1 VREQTLG
8 GFFDELASDAPA
20 PGGGAA
26 VGMSV
31 ALGASLIAMVCRLT
45 LGKKG
50 FETAAATIGAALDQ
64 ADALRHRGLVL
75 AEQDALAFGE
85 VSAAY
90 RLPRASDAE
99 TMVRR
104 EAIQSWLLA
113 AATVPLDAAT
123 VARDV
128 AALAGSLVGRSNP
141 RVVSDLGVAA
151 ATARAAIV
159 GAALNVHVNTARLD
173 DRETAAELDQRID
186 ALVGETVDLAEDV
199 VRRVE
204 SMVAAQ

>member
-1 VREQTLG
+1 VHDQTLG

-31 ALGASLIAMVCRLT
+31 ALGAALVAMVCRLT
-45 LGKKG
+45 VGRKG
-50 FETAAATIGAALDQ
+50 FEDATSTIEAALEQ
-64 ADALRHRGLVL
+64 ADALRHRGLAL
-75 AEQDALAFGE
+75 ADQDALAFGE

-90 RLPRASDAE
+90 KLPRATDDEAAAR
-99 TMVRR
+99 TG
-104 EAIQSWLLA
+104 AIQSSLLA

-123 VARDV
+123 TARDL

-151 ATARAAIV
+151 ANSRSAAV
-159 GAALNVHVNTARLD
+159 GAALNVHVNTALLR
-173 DRETAAELDQRID
+173 DREAAADLDRRID
-186 ALVGETVDLAEDV
+186 ALATETVTEAERV
-199 VRRVE
+199 ERQVE
-204 SMVAAQ
+204 SMVVAS

>member
-1 VREQTLG
+1 VRDQTLG

-26 VGMSV
+26 VGVSI
-31 ALGASLIAMVCRLT
+31 ALGASLVAMVCRLT
-45 LGKKG
+45 RGKKSY
-50 FETAAATIGAALDQ
+50 EDAAATIEAALEQ

-99 TMVRR
+99 IAIRR
-104 EAIQSWLLA
+104 EAIQSSLLA

-123 VARDV
+123 AARDV

-151 ATARAAIV
+151 ACARSAIV
-159 GAALNVHVNTARLD
+159 SASLNVHVNTALLD
-173 DRETAAELDQRID
+173 DREAAADLDRRVD
-186 ALVGETVDLAEDV
+186 ALVGETVDLAEAV
-199 VRRVE
+199 VQRVGA
-204 SMVAAQ
+204 MVAAP

>member
-1 VREQTLG
+1 VRDQTLG

-26 VGMSV
+26 VGMSIG
-31 ALGASLIAMVCRLT
+31 LGAALVAMVCRLT

-50 FETAAATIGAALDQ
+50 FEGETATVETALGQ

-90 RLPRASDAE
+90 RLPRASE
-99 TMVRR
+99 TETTVRS
-104 EAIQSWLLA
+104 EAIQSSLLA
-113 AATVPLDAAT
+113 AATVPIDAAAA
-123 VARDV
+123 ARDL

-151 ATARAAIV
+151 ACARSAIV
-159 GAALNVHVNTARLD
+159 SASLNVHVNTALLADRAVAADLD
-173 DRETAAELDQRID
+173 RRVD
-186 ALVGETVDLAEDV
+186 ALVGETVGVADAV
-199 VRRVE
+199 VQRVE
-204 SMVAAQ
+204 SMVVAP